1 MTLHIP
7 DKASLSQRLRWPA
20 LLVVATIFLAWL
32 LLQSWQRLTQGND
45 QPINLAKVD
54 TGEVVAVITGQGRLL
69 PRQSHSVMAEVDGV
83 IQSLELYPGTEVEPT
98 DVLIRMRNPLLQ
110 REEERARLAVLEA
123 KAAQEAA
130 VARLEREG
138 IALENEVALLEAEI
152 RFAEQEMETLQTL
165 LEQQILARLDYLR
178 AQTKLE
184 QSRLRHSLSERN
196 MQAFQQARQAD
207 ERAHQYRLQQAKE
220 QLAMIRQDLD
230 HLQIRA
236 DSHGLLNE
244 LTEHIE
250 VGKPVRR
257 GDIVAQITEPSSL
270 YADILIAAS
279 DANRVQAGQSVQ
291 VQVRQQQLQG
301 TVLRVHPSV
310 QHNQVRVE
318 VALPGPLPTNARANL
333 DISARIITAQ
343 ANAVVR
349 VPPVLGLRDG
359 HSATSIFVH
368 QGDHFVRRQV
378 QVGILGRDYM
388 EIVDGLQ
395 PGDQILLDPPAR
407 LQQQATISTRELT
420 RG

>member
-1 MTLHIP
+1 MSLHIP
-7 DKASLSQRLRWPA
+7 DKATLSQRLRWPA
-20 LLVVATIFLAWL
+20 LLVLIILLLGWL

-45 QPINLAKVD
+45 QPFNLAKVD
-54 TGEVVAVITGQGRLL
+54 TGEVVAVVTGQGRLL

-83 IQSLELYPGTEVEPT
+83 IQSLELYPGTEVQPG

-130 VARLEREG
+130 TARLERES
-138 IALENEVALLEAEI
+138 IALENEVAMLEAEI
-152 RFAEQEMETLQTL
+152 RFAEQEMDTLQTL

-196 MQAFQQARQAD
+196 VQAFQQARQAD
-207 ERAHQYRLQQAKE
+207 ERAHQYRLQEAKE
-220 QLAMIRQDLD
+220 HLAMIQQDLA
-230 HLQIRA
+230 HLVIRA
-236 DSHGLLNE
+236 ESHGLLNE
-244 LTEHIE
+244 LSEHVE
-250 VGKPVRR
+250 VGKPMRR

-279 DANRVQAGQSVQ
+279 DASRVLPGQSVQ
-291 VQVRQQQLQG
+291 VQVRQHQLQG

-318 VALPGPLPTNARANL
+318 VALPGQLPNNARANL

-343 ANAVVR
+343 TDAVVR

-378 QVGILGRDYM
+378 HVGILGRDYM

-407 LQQQATISTRELT
+407 LQQQTIISTKELT